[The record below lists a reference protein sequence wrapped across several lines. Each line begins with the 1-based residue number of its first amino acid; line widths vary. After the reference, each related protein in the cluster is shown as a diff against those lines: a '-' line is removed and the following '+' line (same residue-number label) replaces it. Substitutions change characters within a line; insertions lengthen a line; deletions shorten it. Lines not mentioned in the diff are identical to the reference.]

1 MAKPS
6 SDKLKKKVNQISSQD
21 SANELAVKGESLD
34 MMDLMDKAD
43 QDFYDGNYRKAL
55 LRYEK
60 VLKIDPSLQ
69 RAQDNSQKSRHYL
82 ETGDIP
88 DEGLPKNIKNIFRQA
103 QSAAR
108 TGEYEYAK
116 KNIVEAIK
124 QSQSAGIQ
132 KWVRGKLFLQ
142 QIEKAIG
149 YKILPF
155 DRFLSKSDHRTELS
169 SIKSEIERYKV
180 FWQISGWGDD
190 DLNQFKKVIEELET
204 IAKELSDI
212 RSDLLHFFETK
223 TTVALFVI
231 SSQS

>member
-116 KNIVEAIK
+116 KI
-124 QSQSAGIQ
+124 
-132 KWVRGKLFLQ
+132 F
-142 QIEKAIG
+142 
-149 YKILPF
+149 
-155 DRFLSKSDHRTELS
+155 
-169 SIKSEIERYKV
+169 
-180 FWQISGWGDD
+180 
-190 DLNQFKKVIEELET
+190 
-204 IAKELSDI
+204 
-212 RSDLLHFFETK
+212 
-223 TTVALFVI
+223 
-231 SSQS
+231 